1 MCPLGKDRSTTSIRL
16 ERQMRQARMLGKTD
30 AKTDHTSRG
39 PTQCVRS
46 ARTEAQ
52 LPSASEDQHNVFARQ
67 EPKHNFHQPHARRG
81 PMQDTT
87 GAPMTQRPSA
97 VMNHVPAT
105 RNIPHGATPRKN
117 EVETPEIQ
125 RKTIGGRVG
134 PGRQAKHTRTVTGA
148 QTFVKQNGRNTSNDT
163 SLLTRVP
170 CVS

>member
-1 MCPLGKDRSTTSIRL
+1 MPKQTRR
-16 ERQMRQARMLGKTD
+16 
-30 AKTDHTSRG
+30 
-39 PTQCVRS
+39 P
-46 ARTEAQ
+46 
-52 LPSASEDQHNVFARQ
+52 EDQHNVFARQ
-67 EPKHNFHQPHARRG
+67 EPKHNFHQPQRANALGAHARRG

-163 SLLTRVP
+163 SLSTRVP
-170 CVS
+170 CVSIYTNEFLESYFHAFRVSEFIQTIFLNLS

>member
-1 MCPLGKDRSTTSIRL
+1 MPKQTIR
-16 ERQMRQARMLGKTD
+16 Q
-30 AKTDHTSRG
+30 
-39 PTQCVRS
+39 
-46 ARTEAQ
+46 
-52 LPSASEDQHNVFARQ
+52 EDQHNVFARQ

-87 GAPMTQRPSA
+87 GAPMIQRPSA

-163 SLLTRVP
+163 SLSTRVP
-170 CVS
+170 CVSIYTNKFLESYIHAWRVSKFVQTIFLNLS